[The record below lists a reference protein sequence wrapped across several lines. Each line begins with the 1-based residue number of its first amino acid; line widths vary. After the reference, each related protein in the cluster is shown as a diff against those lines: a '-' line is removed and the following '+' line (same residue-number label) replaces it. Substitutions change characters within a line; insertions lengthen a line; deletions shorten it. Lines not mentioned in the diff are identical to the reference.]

1 MQPRHTPTC
10 HYGPPIDEEKGQ
22 QKVLVSSKKLRACE
36 EEVNARLRYLGYQ
49 LVFGSGTGGAD
60 DDPCQSRYG
69 TLAAAQRACGQMP
82 SCRRVL
88 TLRTATPCV
97 VGMDA
102 TDDAGNIEGWLA
114 KERPAMQSSEP
125 VTRGEVAEAAEGMF
139 PDVAG
144 YSRIE
149 QEARALHATWP
160 ADRPR
165 AVVLTLAFPL
175 HLGEY
180 SIRGRRLAQSYSKR
194 TGGECTQLQS
204 ILQSTRNLRRE
215 MGRWPGGAYPLA
227 VWNPDMDEKDMAEI
241 RAAGSGLPAVWFPR
255 IAFDERA
262 LARYHRHEEVLRLF
276 RAMHPFDN
284 VSIPTAWHGFGY
296 RQMCRFFAG
305 IIFHAPVMREFDFY
319 LRIDGGDSRLT
330 SLAPTDLF
338 AMFQQRQLAY
348 GYLAV
353 HADRGWIDVGLGSL
367 VSAFAALPG
376 VNFDEQLVA
385 PFVAGGGAQLP
396 LLYNGSYYYN
406 NFEMVDMRPFRA
418 RRLWSFF
425 RFVDRSHAFLHNAIG
440 DADFRSLAVALILQP
455 KNVHRLSTKEAGYYH
470 PLPWCFTG
478 RPPPLMLQGSDR
490 QGGFR
495 VEVAATCTGRRHVP

>member
-1 MQPRHTPTC
+1 
-10 HYGPPIDEEKGQ
+10 
-22 QKVLVSSKKLRACE
+22 
-36 EEVNARLRYLGYQ
+36 
-49 LVFGSGTGGAD
+49 
-60 DDPCQSRYG
+60 
-69 TLAAAQRACGQMP
+69 
-82 SCRRVL
+82 
-88 TLRTATPCV
+88 
-97 VGMDA
+97 
-102 TDDAGNIEGWLA
+102 
-114 KERPAMQSSEP
+114 
-125 VTRGEVAEAAEGMF
+125 
-139 PDVAG
+139 
-144 YSRIE
+144 
-149 QEARALHATWP
+149 
-160 ADRPR
+160 
-165 AVVLTLAFPL
+165 
-175 HLGEY
+175 
-180 SIRGRRLAQSYSKR
+180 
-194 TGGECTQLQS
+194 
-204 ILQSTRNLRRE
+204 
-215 MGRWPGGAYPLA
+215 
-227 VWNPDMDEKDMAEI
+227 
-241 RAAGSGLPAVWFPR
+241 
-255 IAFDERA
+255 
-262 LARYHRHEEVLRLF
+262 
-276 RAMHPFDN
+276 
-284 VSIPTAWHGFGY
+284 
-296 RQMCRFFAG
+296 MCRFFAG

-353 HADRGWIDVGLGSL
+353 QADRGWIDVGLGSL

-425 RFVDRSHAFLHNAIG
+425 RFVDRSHAFLCGGGLGPGPHEEVSSRHSRAGAPPPWRCRFSHNAIG